1 MLSRHW
7 IPDKKWDVLT
17 ASAYNDLHMT
27 RQICGLL
34 RRCRKQVRAY
44 ASELSESGM
53 EQRSRLL
60 LTFAS
65 LMRRFK
71 FDKPTEP
78 APDVEFIP
86 ELKEEEPLYPGVSD
100 SLPIGQLLRDSG
112 AVANWDAEGER
123 P

>member
-1 MLSRHW
+1 
-7 IPDKKWDVLT
+7 
-17 ASAYNDLHMT
+17 
-27 RQICGLL
+27 
-34 RRCRKQVRAY
+34 
-44 ASELSESGM
+44 M

-100 SLPIGQLLRDSG
+100 SLPLGQLLRDSG